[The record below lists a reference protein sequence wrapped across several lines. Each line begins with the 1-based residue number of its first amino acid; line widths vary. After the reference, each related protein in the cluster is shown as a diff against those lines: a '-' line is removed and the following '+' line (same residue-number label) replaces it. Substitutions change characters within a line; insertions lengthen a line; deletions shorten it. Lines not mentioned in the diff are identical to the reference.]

1 MQEYIRH
8 HRDLDVWKEAIN
20 LVEDVYRLTRDFPS
34 EEKFGLV
41 SQLRRAATSVPAN
54 IAEGA
59 GRSGTNEFI
68 RFLYIAQGSIT
79 ELETHL
85 IMSERLGFGSVDAVR
100 GVEEKRGLVD
110 RLLYGLIRSLND
122 KR

>member
-1 MQEYIRH
+1 MQEHIRH

-20 LVEDVYRLTRDFPS
+20 LVEDVYKLTRDFPS

-41 SQLRRAATSVPAN
+41 SQLRRAAASVPAN

-59 GRSGTNEFI
+59 GRSGANEFV

-85 IMSERLGFGSVDAVR
+85 IISERLGFGPVEAVR
-100 GVEEKRGLVD
+100 GVEEKRGLVA
-110 RLLYGLIRSLND
+110 RLLYGLIRSLNN